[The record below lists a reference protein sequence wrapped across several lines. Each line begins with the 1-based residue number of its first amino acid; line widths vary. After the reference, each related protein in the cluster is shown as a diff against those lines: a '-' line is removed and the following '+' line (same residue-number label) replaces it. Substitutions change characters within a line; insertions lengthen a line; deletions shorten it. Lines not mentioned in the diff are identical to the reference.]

1 MKPSIQKCLLFILLA
16 LSIAIT
22 SCAGQPAEAMAQSDL
37 NRETKPNIGTSDLDD
52 LYRGNQRFAFDLYH
66 SISNSGENL
75 FFSPYS
81 ISLALAMTYAGA
93 QGVTEQEMADTLHF
107 LLPQDSLH
115 SSFNAL
121 DLDLASRGEAEED
134 RQAFQLN
141 IANAIWGQDGYQ
153 FLEEFLD
160 VLALNYGAG
169 LRLLDFIGDSEG
181 SREIINDWVSDQTEE
196 RIKDLIPQGAI
207 DAMTRLVLANAIY
220 FKADWQVQFEES
232 GTEDAPFTLLD
243 GSQVSIPMMSQ
254 MDPYAYAE
262 GPGYQAI
269 ELPYY
274 GEEISMVV
282 FLPGEGEFDA
292 FEQALSPEMLQGILG
307 DLELTSLSLRMPKF
321 EFESE
326 FSLVKVLDEL
336 GMPSAFNEEANFSA
350 MDGTRNLLISD
361 VVHKAFVAVDESGTE
376 AAAATAVIVA
386 EMSIEITEVE
396 MHLDRPFIFGIRDNI
411 TGTLLFLG
419 RVMDPAS

>member
-1 MKPSIQKCLLFILLA
+1 
-16 LSIAIT
+16 
-22 SCAGQPAEAMAQSDL
+22 
-37 NRETKPNIGTSDLDD
+37 
-52 LYRGNQRFAFDLYH
+52 
-66 SISNSGENL
+66 
-75 FFSPYS
+75 
-81 ISLALAMTYAGA
+81 
-93 QGVTEQEMADTLHF
+93 
-107 LLPQDSLH
+107 
-115 SSFNAL
+115 
-121 DLDLASRGEAEED
+121 
-134 RQAFQLN
+134 
-141 IANAIWGQDGYQ
+141 
-153 FLEEFLD
+153 
-160 VLALNYGAG
+160 
-169 LRLLDFIGDSEG
+169 
-181 SREIINDWVSDQTEE
+181 
-196 RIKDLIPQGAI
+196 
-207 DAMTRLVLANAIY
+207 
-220 FKADWQVQFEES
+220 
-232 GTEDAPFTLLD
+232 
-243 GSQVSIPMMSQ
+243 

-274 GEEISMVV
+274 GEEFSMVL

-396 MHLDRPFIFGIRDNI
+396 MHMDRPFIFSIRDNN

-419 RVMDPAS
+419 RVLNPTS